1 MLTVALGMML
11 CLPLRLINYRDWAL
25 MGNDSQQSKPNH
37 HVSEGYNEE
46 LVIHMALCGFLL
58 VLTDYELTVWLLWS
72 YLIKHLPMCFVYIYT
87 YIFLCYSSIV
97 ISEHW
102 YHQHSWIWQHHP
114 ALEWRQEDM
123 QRNRGFHEGQ
133 VRSHSHYHL
142 VWHFYLKRLMFSQL

>member
-25 MGNDSQQSKPNH
+25 MGNDSQQSKPPCFWRLQRGIGDTCGTLWIPDLRFQIINNLCLTF
-37 HVSEGYNEE
+37 VK
-46 LVIHMALCGFLL
+46 LV
-58 VLTDYELTVWLLWS
+58 
-72 YLIKHLPMCFVYIYT
+72 YLMKHLPVCFVYSFF
-87 YIFLCYSSIV
+87 FLSYSSIV

-114 ALEWRQEDM
+114 ALEWRQEDV
-123 QRNRGFHEGQ
+123 QRNRGVHEGQ

-142 VWHFYLKRLMFSQL
+142 VWQFYLKLLMVSQL